1 MTGTTET
8 GCLPPAPGRIP
19 PAHSAAAHCDRDGFV
34 RAIYDQYGSELQRYA
49 ARLLDGDW
57 HKAEDILQ
65 ETAARAWKHAAFLQT
80 RGEGLRPWLFTVIR
94 NLAIDHHR
102 ARRLRPLQLV
112 PLEELDV
119 AAESPDHQL
128 TLHLVLD
135 ALQDL
140 NEQQRTVIRLNV
152 LPRVRCRPDRGAPRR
167 PAGDGQEPRLLR
179 DAGPARGPSGTGRAR
194 RRMSPAADN
203 RTPPG
208 AAGEPDAV
216 PHR

>member
-140 NEQQRTVIRLNV
+140 NEQQRTVIRLMYYLECGV
-152 LPRVRCRPDRGAPRR
+152 ARTAEHLGVPPGTVKSRAFYAMRA
-167 PAGDGQEPRLLR
+167 LR
-179 DAGPARGPSGTGRAR
+179 EALRARGVHG
-194 RRMSPAADN
+194 D
-203 RTPPG
+203 
-208 AAGEPDAV
+208 E
-216 PHR
+216 